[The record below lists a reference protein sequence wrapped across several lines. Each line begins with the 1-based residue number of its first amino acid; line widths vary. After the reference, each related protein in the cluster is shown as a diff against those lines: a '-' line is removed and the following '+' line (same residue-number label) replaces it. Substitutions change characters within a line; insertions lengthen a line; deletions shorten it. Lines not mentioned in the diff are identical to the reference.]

1 MKVIVHPKGAMG
13 IEMPKQEKEDEG
25 MMDIELQK
33 ANGNGNAKEGQIGL
47 DIGTANIV
55 VAHNEDK
62 NIKNL
67 LQLNAFFTIPYS
79 KVTKKTLLR
88 EETMFFDKDDK
99 HYILGTSAEK
109 FANTFDSNTRR
120 PVESGL
126 LNPRE
131 VESIDVIKAI
141 INQLVRKPD
150 KKNKKICF
158 SVPGDP
164 IDNPNSIVYHES
176 IIRMHL
182 QSLGYSPISINE
194 GMAVVLSELSATNF
208 TGIGISMGG
217 GMCNVCFSYLSV
229 PVVKYSIQKGGD
241 YIDSMVGRSVGE
253 LPTKIKMIKE
263 AGLDLSA
270 EPSGRIE
277 YGFHIYYDDL
287 FSTLIQSLRQV
298 LGSSDNIP
306 RLSMPIPIVI
316 SGGTVI
322 PRGSKEKFKKALEGI
337 NLPIK
342 ISDIIVAEN
351 PLYTTAK
358 GALVMAI
365 TEESEI

>member
-1 MKVIVHPKGAMG
+1 
-13 IEMPKQEKEDEG
+13 
-25 MMDIELQK
+25 MMDMELEK
-33 ANGNGNAKEGQIGL
+33 ANGNGTAIEGQIGL
-47 DIGTANIV
+47 DIGTANVV
-55 VAHNEDK
+55 VAYNENK

-88 EETMFFDKDDK
+88 EETMFFDKDEK
-99 HYILGTSAEK
+99 HYILGTAAER
-109 FANTFDSNTRR
+109 FASTFDSSTRR

-141 INQLVRKPD
+141 INRLVKKSD
-150 KKNKKICF
+150 KRNKKICF

-164 IDNPNSIVYHES
+164 IDNPNAIVYHES
-176 IIRMHL
+176 IIRMYL
-182 QSLGYSPISINE
+182 RDLGYSPISINE
-194 GMAVVLSELSATNF
+194 GLAVVLSELSATNF

-253 LPTKIKMIKE
+253 SPTKIKMIKE
-263 AGLDLSA
+263 TGLDLSA

-287 FSTLIQSLRQV
+287 FSSLVQSLRQV
-298 LGSSDNIP
+298 LGSSDNVP
-306 RLSMPIPIVI
+306 RLSTPVPIVL

-322 PRGSKEKFKKALEGI
+322 PRGSREKFKKALDGVS
-337 NLPIK
+337 LPFK
-342 ISDIIVAEN
+342 ISDIIIAEN
-351 PLYTTAK
+351 PLYATAK

-365 TEESEI
+365 TEDADI